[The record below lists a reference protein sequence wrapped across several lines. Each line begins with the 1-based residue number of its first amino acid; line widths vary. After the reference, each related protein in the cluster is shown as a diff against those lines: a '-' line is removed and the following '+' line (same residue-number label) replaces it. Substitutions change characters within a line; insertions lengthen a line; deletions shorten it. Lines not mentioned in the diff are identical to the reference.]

1 MFRMRPSVPM
11 FTSRLGAVLVT
22 VFMKA
27 TSAWSAAW
35 RRSFWSARRAA
46 STVAPTTSGSASSRL
61 SYTTAAIR
69 SPRVVDELQRLG
81 LGRGGVG
88 YRPALRI
95 HPAATGEAAVLVEP
109 VEDAELVVAE
119 SIRER
124 VADRPAGVEG
134 VHELCDGGLLQARSA
149 ETASPDSSALGTNPR
164 ADDSATS

>member
-1 MFRMRPSVPM
+1 MERGLEAVVLECEA
-11 FTSRLGAVLVT
+11 SRLDGCADDVGLGVEPALVHH
-22 VFMKA
+22 
-27 TSAWSAAW
+27 
-35 RRSFWSARRAA
+35 RRDQ
-46 STVAPTTSGSASSRL
+46 VAG
-61 SYTTAAIR
+61 
-69 SPRVVDELQRLG
+69 VVDELQRLG

-119 SIRER
+119 STRER
-124 VADRPAGVEG
+124 VADRPAGIEG

-149 ETASPDSSALGTNPR
+149 ETASPDSSAFGTNPR